1 MAIQSAKDFKPDDA
15 FIKVMIIGD
24 MGTGKSIFASTCPT
38 PGFVFDF
45 DNGTRTYAGKDF
57 DYGSYDQNAK
67 GWVEFE
73 KDFILVK
80 KAVEEGKYKTV
91 VLDSTTAMM
100 DIAMERALSLDPK
113 RSPSGGPLW
122 NVHYQIVKNLVEGKI
137 RQFLAFK
144 ANLILIS
151 HVQIVKDEENGAII
165 KIDPLL
171 TGALSSKVP
180 GYFDEVYFAF
190 CKTKENKP
198 YWYLQTSPKGLYKAR
213 SRMSG
218 IQQLLPQEIP
228 NTYQDLMK
236 AIAEGE
242 KKKASS
248 TNKGA

>member
-1 MAIQSAKDFKPDDA
+1 MAIQSAKDFKPDNA

-45 DNGTRTYAGKDF
+45 DNGIRTYSGREF
-57 DYGSYDQNAK
+57 DYGSYEQSAK

-73 KDFILVK
+73 KDFMQVK
-80 KAVEEGKYKTV
+80 KAVEEGKYKTI

-100 DIAMERALSLDPK
+100 DMAMERALALDPK

-137 RQFLAFK
+137 RQFLTLK
-144 ANLILIS
+144 ANLVLIS
-151 HVQIVKDEENGAII
+151 HVQIVRDEESGGIV

-180 GYFDEVYFAF
+180 GYFDEVYFSF
-190 CKTKENKP
+190 CKTKDSKP
-198 YWYLQTSPKGLYKAR
+198 FWYLQTCPKGLYKAR
-213 SRMSG
+213 SRLSG
-218 IQQLLPQEIP
+218 IQQLLPAEIP

-236 AIAEGE
+236 AISDGE
-242 KKKASS
+242 KKKVAV
-248 TNKGA
+248 K